1 MSLPETRPASRQLRV
16 AAGVTWRHRAGV
28 TRGGTATGTR
38 GSTEILITQ
47 RPPGGPLGLMWEF
60 PGGKL
65 EPGESAEEALVREL
79 HEELGVAATA
89 VRRLATEHFV
99 YPHGLDVEVTFVEC
113 TLASHEF
120 VASHAVHAAR
130 WVQPEAICPQDV
142 LEADR
147 PFLARLAAGE
157 FRPAADSR

>member
-1 MSLPETRPASRQLRV
+1 MSGPDAPAAKRQVRV
-16 AAGVTWRHRAGV
+16 AAGVTWRAATAGQ
-28 TRGGTATGTR
+28 TGAAHSPT
-38 GSTEILITQ
+38 GAAELLITQ

-65 EPGESAEEALVREL
+65 EPGESPEQALVREL

-89 VRRLATEHFV
+89 VRVLAIDHFS
-99 YPHGLDVEVTFVEC
+99 YPHGLDVEITFVEC
-113 TLASHEF
+113 TLVSHEF
-120 VASHAVHAAR
+120 RASHAVHASR
-130 WVQPEAICPQDV
+130 WVLPEAIRAEEV

-157 FRPAADSR
+157 FRPGADSR

>member
-1 MSLPETRPASRQLRV
+1 MSDAPTSAAKRQIRV
-16 AAGVTWRHRAGV
+16 AAGVTWRAAAAGQ
-28 TRGGTATGTR
+28 TGGAA
-38 GSTEILITQ
+38 SASADAELLITQ

-65 EPGESAEEALVREL
+65 EPGESPEQALVREL

-89 VRRLATEHFV
+89 VRVLAIEHFV
-99 YPHGLDVEVTFVEC
+99 YPHGLDVEITFVEC

-120 VASHAVHAAR
+120 TASHAVHASR
-130 WVQPEAICPQDV
+130 WVPPAQIRAEEV

-157 FRPAADSR
+157 FRPRADSR

>member
-1 MSLPETRPASRQLRV
+1 MSDAPASAAKRQIRV
-16 AAGVTWRHRAGV
+16 AAGVTWRPAAAQTGGAGSPPD
-28 TRGGTATGTR
+28 AA
-38 GSTEILITQ
+38 ELLITQ

-65 EPGESAEEALVREL
+65 EPGESPEQALVREL

-89 VRRLATEHFV
+89 VRVLAIEHFV
-99 YPHGLDVEVTFVEC
+99 YPHGLDVEITFVEC

-120 VASHAVHAAR
+120 TARHAVHASR
-130 WVQPEAICPQDV
+130 WVLPAEIRPEDV

-147 PFLARLAAGE
+147 PFLARLAGGE
-157 FRPAADSR
+157 FRPGADSR